1 MSVRIITGHSLPTCL
16 CSNSSSEMVMG
27 LDPRTESCVVRWD
40 LASSVENS
48 GRQPMLEAGVQ
59 WDTPVQCFLLG
70 INAED
75 IRGGNL
81 PPSGQSL

>member
-1 MSVRIITGHSLPTCL
+1 
-16 CSNSSSEMVMG
+16 MVMG
-27 LDPRTESCVVRWD
+27 LDPGTDSCVANRD

-59 WDTPVQCFLLG
+59 CDTPVPCFLLG
-70 INAED
+70 INAGD